1 MATITQRIDT
11 ERERLSPGERR
22 VARVVLADPE
32 AVAFGTVA
40 SVAERAGTS
49 GPTVLRLAAK
59 LGFEGFVRLQ
69 AAVQEELAARL
80 RPAAEQIRRPVG
92 DPLARAIAVEIE
104 NVHAT
109 LAAVDP
115 SDFEGAVER
124 LADTGHRVG
133 IVSGELSFGVAW
145 TLGDGLGMLRDGVEL
160 WVGSEVRVTRRLA
173 MSAPQDVLVAID
185 LRRYDRWVLDTARR
199 AAGRGAHLI
208 ALTDSRLSPLASAAH
223 TTFVVDAQ
231 GAGPFDSHVG
241 TLALVNALVAGVAD
255 RLRPTAT
262 RRLDRIE
269 SAWTDAG
276 ALVEP

>member
-1 MATITQRIDT
+1 MSTIADRIDA
-11 ERERLSPGERR
+11 ERERLSPAERR
-22 VARVVLADPE
+22 VARVVLSDPE

-49 GPTVLRLAAK
+49 GPTVLRLAGK

-69 AAVQEELAARL
+69 SAVQEELAARL

-92 DPLARAIAVEIE
+92 DPLARATAVEIE

-124 LADTGHRVG
+124 LADLRHRVG
-133 IVSGELSFGVAW
+133 VVSGELSFGVAW
-145 TLGDGLGMLRDGVEL
+145 TMSDGLGMLRDGVEL

-173 MSAPQDVLVAID
+173 LSAPDDVLVAID

-199 AAGRGAHLI
+199 AAGRGSHLI
-208 ALTDSRLSPLASAAH
+208 AVTDSRLSPLASVAH
-223 TTFVVDAQ
+223 ATFVVDGQ